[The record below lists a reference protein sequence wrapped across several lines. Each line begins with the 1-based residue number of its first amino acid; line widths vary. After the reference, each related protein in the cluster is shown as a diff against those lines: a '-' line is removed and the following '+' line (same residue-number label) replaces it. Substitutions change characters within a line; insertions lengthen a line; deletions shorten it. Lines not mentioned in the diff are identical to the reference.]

1 MEADELTLDAW
12 LEKKVSWMV
21 KETSQYFDTRE
32 LLMLCQTVA
41 VMRLNQTL
49 EKLGQAQEQGKN
61 EAAPK
66 APPAKKAA
74 K

>member
-1 MEADELTLDAW
+1 MTGDDLNMDQW
-12 LEKKVSWMV
+12 LHTNVSWMV

-49 EKLGQAQEQGKN
+49 KKLVEGRNPKPAAAK
-61 EAAPK
+61 APK
-66 APPAKKAA
+66 PAK
-74 K
+74 

>member
-1 MEADELTLDAW
+1 MEPEGTSLDQW
-12 LEKKVSWMV
+12 LEKKVAWMV

-41 VMRLNQTL
+41 TMRLNQTL
-49 EKLGQAQEQGKN
+49 ERLCQAREQ
-61 EAAPK
+61 APAGDTK
-66 APPAKKAA
+66 APAKKAA